1 MFVIS
6 FIYLTSLI
14 PLLFIT
20 GPFLSGLGAV
30 LISIYGLYS
39 LKFFSNVE
47 FHKSLKIFLILSL
60 LFYFYSLLSSYNSPL
75 PKESFKASLFYF
87 RFMLFTLGI
96 YFLVNLNL
104 KFSLKSIY
112 KILFLCFVLVCS
124 SVFYE
129 YLYTFFF
136 KENTFSQYT
145 GIFFDEKIAGS
156 YISRLYPLL
165 ISLIIY
171 FDEDLVKSK
180 YINFKKYISTVFIFS
195 FLTILLSGERSSIAI
210 FIISN
215 IFLMLGIKK
224 YREIIIN
231 RYLISGIIISFFLLN
246 AFANDTFNRVF
257 FKTYDQLFED
267 NRINLLSDHHEAHFY
282 TAFRMYEDNKLM
294 GIGPRGFREFCN
306 NDKYKFIYKSEVQ
319 FNNDKTPKKID
330 KNQIY
335 IKDYDGCSTHPH
347 NLFIQILS
355 ETGLIGILFYLIFL
369 FWIYFELIRSLFLNK
384 LKIDII
390 AFCALVSICS
400 SFFPILPSHNF
411 FASYINIL
419 NFFILSFYFLKK

>member
-1 MFVIS
+1 MFVKIS
-6 FIYLTSLI
+6 IYLVSLI

-30 LISIYGLYS
+30 LISLYGLYS
-39 LKFFSNVE
+39 LKFFSNIE

-60 LFYFYSLLSSYNSPL
+60 LFYFYTLLSSYSSPL

-87 RFMLFTLGI
+87 RFILFSVGV
-96 YFLVNLNL
+96 YFLLSINL
-104 KFSLKSIY
+104 KFSLKLIY
-112 KILFLCFVLVCS
+112 KILFFCFVLVIL
-124 SVFYE
+124 SVLCDFLFSNFIKKSFE
-129 YLYTFFF
+129 
-136 KENTFSQYT
+136 SQYT

-171 FDEDLVKSK
+171 FEEDLTKFK
-180 YINFKKYISTVFIFS
+180 YITFEKFILLVFIFS
-195 FLTILLSGERSSIAI
+195 FFTIFLSGERSSIAI

-215 IFLMLGIKK
+215 IFLILGINK
-224 YREIIIN
+224 YKEIIIN
-231 RYLISGIIISFFLLN
+231 KFVITGIIISLFLFNTL
-246 AFANDTFNRVF
+246 AKDTFDRVF
-257 FKTYDQLFED
+257 FKTYNQIFND
-267 NRINLLSDHHEAHFY
+267 NKINLLSDHHEAHFI
-282 TAFRMYEDNKLM
+282 TAIRMFEDNKLI

-306 NDKYKFIYKSEVQ
+306 KDEYKFIYESKIQ
-319 FNNDKTPKKID
+319 YNNNGTPKKIN
-330 KNQIY
+330 NQIF

-355 ETGLIGILFYLIFL
+355 ETGLVGVFFYLIFL
-369 FWIYFELIRSLFLNK
+369 FWIYFELVRSFFLNK
-384 LKIDII
+384 LKADII
-390 AFCALVSICS
+390 AFCALASIGS

>member
-1 MFVIS
+1 MFIKY
-6 FIYLTSLI
+6 FIYLISLI
-14 PLLFIT
+14 PLFFIT

-30 LISIYGLYS
+30 LISLYGLYS
-39 LKFFSNVE
+39 LKFFSNIE
-47 FHKSLKIFLILSL
+47 FHKSLKIFIILSL
-60 LFYFYSLLSSYNSPL
+60 LFYFYTLLSSYNSPL

-87 RFMLFTLGI
+87 RFILFTLGI
-96 YFLVNLNL
+96 YFLLNTNF

-129 YLYTFFF
+129 YLYILFF
-136 KENTFSQYT
+136 KENSTSQYT
-145 GIFFDEKIAGS
+145 GIFFEEKIAGS

-171 FDEDLVKSK
+171 FEEDIIKLK
-180 YINFKKYISTVFIFS
+180 YINFKNYILTVFIFS
-195 FLTILLSGERSSIAI
+195 FLTIFLSGERSSIAI

-215 IFLMLGIKK
+215 IFLILGIKIYK
-224 YREIIIN
+224 EIIIN
-231 RYLISGIIISFFLLN
+231 RYLISGIIIFLFLFN
-246 AFANDTFNRVF
+246 ALANDTFNRVF

-267 NRINLLSDHHEAHFY
+267 NKINLLSDHHEAHFF
-282 TAFRMYEDNKLM
+282 TAFKMFEENKLM

-319 FNNDKTPKKID
+319 LNNDSSPKRIGN
-330 KNQIY
+330 NQIF

-384 LKIDII
+384 LKVDIV
-390 AFCALVSICS
+390 AFCALASICS